1 MKNNPNHGN
10 RIHPVGKAYE
20 IKKQRNRERYAS
32 THLRLNPLW
41 RHNRILR
48 DLANKY
54 GSGVEI
60 TIKEFEERGF
70 DPTINK
76 STSNSNNT
84 TYYHYD
90 KHIITI
96 TNRQT
101 ILIWKVSI

>member
-70 DPTINK
+70 DSAIYK

-96 TNRQT
+96 TNRKT
-101 ILIWKVSI
+101 ILIWKISI